1 MLFGLSKHDKLM
13 SDANESDWK
22 LFRAMASLLRERYLR
37 EKNQEL
43 LEILSDD
50 HQTHTD
56 RFWEM

>member
-1 MLFGLSKHDKLM
+1 M
-13 SDANESDWK
+13 SEANESDWK